1 VKEIEYMKKRKKR
14 RKRGRESRFFI
25 EPGNPKQRLYEAL
38 RAVFVDE
45 LKVREAAEKF
55 GYSPGTLNVL
65 ISHFRAGKLGPFFI
79 ESKPGPK
86 TRPKRDPVRDTV
98 LDLRKKNLSIYD
110 ISRILKEKKHHLSPR
125 SVWEILREAG
135 FARLP
140 RREDEERP
148 EHAKPEPAP
157 RADRRLLNLSPGQAF
172 DTQAAGLFLF
182 LPDLVDLGIHRLVQ
196 NAGFPGTKAI
206 PALQSV
212 LSIVALKL
220 LGRERYS
227 HVMDC
232 CQDLGLGLFAGLNAI
247 PKTTALTSYSY
258 RLRPRKTATFL
269 GSLVKRA
276 RKLEAIAGESINLDF
291 HAIPHFGD
299 ESVLERHYVPRRSH
313 AEKSILVCFA
323 QDGDT
328 RAFCY
333 SNATIRKRDQAD
345 EVLRFAKFWK
355 KSTGKYPKELV
366 FDSRFT
372 TIQKLNELNRK
383 NISFITLRTK
393 GRKLVADLMN
403 LPKAS
408 WEPCTLDVPHRKYRN
423 PRFYESRVTI
433 KGYEKKLR
441 QIAVL
446 GLGREAPTLIITNHM
461 HSMVQTILTRYAQR
475 MAIENAIADGVHF
488 FHLDALCSS
497 LNIQV
502 DFSVALTVLSDILYN
517 RLARRIPGYEDAT
530 AKQLYR
536 KFINSAGAITI
547 KDNEI
552 RVKLKRRAHNPLL
565 MAAGFEKQEVRVPW
579 LARYV
584 VRYAFA

>member
-1 VKEIEYMKKRKKR
+1 MKKRKKCH
-14 RKRGRESRFFI
+14 EARFFT
-25 EPGNPKQRLYEAL
+25 EPGTPKQRLYEAL

-55 GYSPGTLNVL
+55 GYTTGSLNVS

-86 TRPKRDPVRDTV
+86 TRPKRDPVRETV
-98 LDLRKKNLSIYD
+98 INLRKKNLSIYD
-110 ISRILKEKKHHLSPR
+110 ISRILKKKKHHLSPR
-125 SVWEILREAG
+125 SVWEILRETG

-140 RREDEERP
+140 RRGDEERP
-148 EHAKPEPAP
+148 EHAKPEEAP
-157 RADRRLLNLSPGQAF
+157 RADRRLLNLSPGQTF

-182 LPDLVDLGIHRLVQ
+182 LPDLVDLGIPRLVQ
-196 NAGFPGTKAI
+196 HAGFPGTKAI
-206 PALQSV
+206 PAVQSV

-232 CQDLGLGLFAGLNAI
+232 CHDLGLGLFAGLNAI
-247 PKTTALTSYSY
+247 PKTTALTTYSY
-258 RLRPRKTATFL
+258 RLSHRKTATFL
-269 GSLVKRA
+269 RSLVTRA
-276 RKLEAIAGESINLDF
+276 LKLEAVAGESINLDF

-299 ESVLERHYVPRRSH
+299 ESVLERHYVPRRGH

-333 SNATIRKRDQAD
+333 SNANIRKEDQAD
-345 EVLRFAKFWK
+345 EVLHFAKFWK
-355 KSTGKYPKELV
+355 KSTGAYPKELV

-372 TIQKLNELNRK
+372 TIEKLNELNRK

-408 WEPCTLDVPHRKYRN
+408 WESCTLDVPHRKYRN
-423 PRFYESRVTI
+423 PRYYESRVMMQ
-433 KGYEKKLR
+433 GYDKKLR

-446 GLGREAPTLIITNHM
+446 GLGRESPTIIITNHK
-461 HSMVQTILTRYAQR
+461 HTKAVKSILTRYAQR

-502 DFSVALTVLSDILYN
+502 DSSVALTVMSDLLYH
-517 RLARRIPGYEDAT
+517 RLARRITGYEDAT

-536 KFINSAGAITI
+536 KFINSTGGITI
-547 KDNEI
+547 KEKEI
-552 RVKLKRRAHNPLL
+552 IVKLKRRAHNPLL
-565 MAAGFEKQEVRVPW
+565 MAAGFGKQEVRVPW
-579 LARYV
+579 LGRYV
-584 VRYAFA
+584 VRFAFA